1 MALAH
6 LWNVLYW
13 QVNSMASLNDL
24 RNGLVI
30 RLNDKLYTITNCEH
44 VKPGKGGAFARTKIK
59 RVTDGA
65 VLDRTFRSNE
75 TVEEVRLENREMQYM
90 YSDGVNYMFMDNE
103 TYEEV
108 SLSAD
113 LIGEASLYLKES
125 ENVTVKV
132 EGDIPIIMELPIFVT
147 LKIIETD
154 PGVRGDTVSGGTK
167 PATLE
172 TGAVVQVPLFV
183 ENQTVI
189 KVDTR
194 DGSYIERA

>member
-1 MALAH
+1 
-6 LWNVLYW
+6 
-13 QVNSMASLNDL
+13 MASLNDL

-90 YSDGVNYMFMDNE
+90 YNDGVSYVFMDNG

-108 SLSAD
+108 SLSSD
-113 LIGEASLYLKES
+113 LIGEASLYLKEG

-132 EGDIPIIMELPIFVT
+132 EGHMPIIVELPIFVT
-147 LKIIETD
+147 LQIAETD
-154 PGVRGDTVSGGTK
+154 PGLRGDTVSGGTK

>member
-44 VKPGKGGAFARTKIK
+44 VKPGKGGAFARTKVK
-59 RVTDGA
+59 RVTNGA

-90 YSDGVNYMFMDNE
+90 YSDGVNYIFMDHE

-113 LIGEASLYLKES
+113 LIGEASLYLIES
-125 ENVTVKV
+125 ENITVKV

-183 ENQTVI
+183 ENQTMV

>member
-154 PGVRGDTVSGGTK
+154 LGVRGDTVSGGTK